1 MFVRVP
7 DLLIFDDLSQR
18 PGCPKR
24 SRSCGSGFFALGD
37 ATCLVVS
44 HRRAALQ
51 RADHIVV
58 LKDDRIEAEGKL
70 KELLDTCKEMQR
82 LWAGDIGEPESTASV
97 DTAL

>member
-7 DLLIFDDLSQR
+7 DLLIFDDLS
-18 PGCPKR
+18 
-24 SRSCGSGFFALGD
+24 SGLDVQTEQKLWERLFALGD